1 MPREKLS
8 NLKQQETTYLNTA
21 WLPHINGMFKSKGIR
36 LSDLKNM
43 LINVTPCTAYSLPY
57 DLNMST
63 AKSPVDRVE
72 PVCPSVRQHVMRG
85 QSGLYTEQKQP
96 PHTQL
101 QYNAAQGPVH

>member
-57 DLNMST
+57 DLNTSPAKVRFIWST
-63 AKSPVDRVE
+63 QRS
-72 PVCPSVRQHVMRG
+72 
-85 QSGLYTEQKQP
+85 QSELYT
-96 PHTQL
+96 
-101 QYNAAQGPVH
+101 V